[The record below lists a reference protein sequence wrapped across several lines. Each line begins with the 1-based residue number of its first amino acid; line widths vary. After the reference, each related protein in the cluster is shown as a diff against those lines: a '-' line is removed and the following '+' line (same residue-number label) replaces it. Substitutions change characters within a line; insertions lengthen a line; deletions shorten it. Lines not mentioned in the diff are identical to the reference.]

1 CGDMIKGL
9 LKMCMLKIISM
20 KNVSG
25 YQIIKRVEVLTGEK
39 PSTGSVYPLLKSMQ
53 NEGWV
58 IGKKAGNKT
67 LYEITDKGKEIIQ
80 KHDELKEQISQKV
93 RESILLA
100 HNTFEDFTV
109 ALSKDFHV
117 AFVENLDILSPLISE
132 ISRLQATGMDTDKI
146 KEVVSKARDE
156 LQKLT

>member
-1 CGDMIKGL
+1 MIKGL

-20 KNVSG
+20 ENVSG
-25 YQIIKRVEVLTGEK
+25 YQIMKRVEVLVGEK

-53 NEGWV
+53 NEGW
-58 IGKKAGNKT
+58 ITGKKEGNKT
-67 LYEITDKGKEIIQ
+67 LYEITDKGKEIVQ
-80 KHDELKEQISQKV
+80 KHDALKEQISQKV

-109 ALSKDFHV
+109 ALSKDFHI
-117 AFVENLDILSPLISE
+117 AFIENLDILSPLINE
-132 ISRLQATGMDTDKI
+132 VSRLQAEGIDANKI

-156 LQKLT
+156 LQKLK